1 MKLNLFKV
9 INYSSPGKK
18 KRPNSTSGGDWDSGT
33 VCNSNNEWKAFF
45 SVWIWKEFKD
55 TSLRKENQ
63 GVE

>member
-9 INYSSPGKK
+9 INYSSLGKR
-18 KRPNSTSGGDWDSGT
+18 KRPESTSGGDWYSGT
-33 VCNSNNEWKAFF
+33 VYNSNNKWEALF

-55 TSLRKENQ
+55 TLLRKENQ